1 MQHPYESFVHTVEHP
16 ARYLGG
22 EWNSI
27 RKDPASVDVQIA
39 LAFPDLYDIG
49 MSHLGT
55 KILYS
60 LLNKDPRF
68 LAERAFAPWSDMEAE
83 LRARNL
89 PVVTLE
95 SGRPL
100 SAFDVVGFSL
110 QYELTYTNVLL
121 LLELGGIPLRSAER
135 GEDAP
140 LVIAG
145 GPTATHPEPLAD
157 FIDAFLIGEAEG
169 VLRESLADWKKWR
182 DEGCSRKEALIRLAA
197 RGHWYVPSLYTT
209 ALDAQ
214 SGFEV
219 VTGTVDP
226 RVPRTV
232 LRAWVENLDAFPFPD
247 DSPIPYA
254 EAVFD
259 RFAIE
264 IARGCT
270 EGCRFCQAGMIY
282 RPVRERDPRDV
293 VSTVLSSLDKGGH
306 DEVSLTSLSTADYS
320 CVTPL
325 VQKVMSE
332 LRPRKVSV
340 SVSSLR
346 AYGLSEDLLDE
357 IASVR
362 AGGLTFAPE
371 AGTQRMRDVITKNVT
386 EEDIEKSATNAFSR
400 GFGRLKLYFMIGLP
414 TETDDDVRAIAQ
426 LGGRTQ
432 RIGRRITRH
441 SSVTVSVSTHVP
453 KPHTPFQWCA
463 MDTLGEIERKQRVLR
478 DVAYPERVTLKH
490 HDARSS
496 LVEGVFARGDRRV
509 GRALELAYRR
519 GARFDGWDETFDFLR
534 WMEVFRDAGIDPGA
548 FLGTIPVEV
557 RLPWDH
563 IDIGLEPGFLVD
575 EYRKAL
581 KDKLS
586 PPCGKP
592 FGKLLH
598 HTNEAEALADG
609 RRLVCYD
616 CGIACDLGEMK
627 EERLVFL
634 RGMGALTPGAV
645 KQHAAPDR
653 ERPLPTAT
661 FQQGAG
667 VRYRLRYTKLGR
679 AAFLSHLDMARH
691 LGRALRRAGLE
702 VNYTKGFHPK
712 PDFSF
717 GPALGLGFP
726 SLGEFVDLR
735 VAQALDG
742 DELAA
747 RLTAVAPEG
756 LVFEARRLADGEP
769 AVARLI
775 SLADFALSLPLD
787 EAAAQAA
794 CAAVMARDTLPSER
808 GEGKERRAVD
818 VRRFLVGLEPLG
830 GADLVRARLEWQDD
844 GQTLILLRVR
854 AGSDGSARPAEIGRA
869 LLAAAGLPLETPVR
883 VARLRLRGEQ
893 AGALV
898 DPMQPPAPVAAPEAP
913 AAPPQLVAAEVT
925 P

>member
-1 MQHPYESFVHTVEHP
+1 MRHPYESFVHTVEHP

-68 LAERAFAPWSDMEAE
+68 LAERAFAPWADMEAE
-83 LRARNL
+83 LRKRGL
-89 PVVTLE
+89 PLVTLE

-135 GEDAP
+135 GQDAP

-169 VLRESLADWKKWR
+169 VLGESLADWKRWR
-182 DEGCSRKEALIRLAA
+182 GEGCSRREALIRLAA
-197 RGHWYVPSLYTT
+197 RGHWYVPALYTT
-209 ALDAQ
+209 AVDAT

-219 VTGTVDP
+219 VTGPVDS
-226 RVPRTV
+226 RVPASV
-232 LRAWVENLDAFPFPD
+232 ERAWVENLDAFPFPD
-247 DSPIPYA
+247 DSPIPIA

-414 TETDDDVRAIAQ
+414 TETEEDVRAIAQ

-432 RIGRRITRH
+432 RIGRRITRQA
-441 SSVTVSVSTHVP
+441 SVTVSVSTHVP

-463 MDTLGEIERKQRVLR
+463 MDTLREIETKQHALR
-478 DVAYPERVTLKH
+478 EVAFRERVTLKH

-534 WMEVFRDAGIDPGA
+534 WMEVFRDAGLEPSA
-548 FLGTIPVEV
+548 FLGTIAVDARV
-557 RLPWDH
+557 PWDH
-563 IDIGLEPGFLVD
+563 IDIGLEPGFLAD

-645 KQHAAPDR
+645 KQHVRPDR
-653 ERPLPTAT
+653 ERPLPTAS
-661 FQQGAG
+661 FAQGQG

-691 LGRALRRAGLE
+691 LGRALRRAGIE

-726 SLGEFVDLR
+726 SLGECVDLR
-735 VAQALDG
+735 VATALDA

-769 AVARLI
+769 PIARLV
-775 SLADFALSLPLD
+775 SLADFALGLPLD
-787 EAAAQAA
+787 EAAAAAA

-818 VRRFLVGLEPLG
+818 VRKFLVGLEPLG
-830 GADLVRARLEWQDD
+830 GADLVRARLEWPDTGD
-844 GQTLILLRVR
+844 TLVLLRVR
-854 AGSDGSARPAEIGRA
+854 ASSDGSARPAEVARA
-869 LLAAAGLPLETPVR
+869 LLSAAGLPVETPVR

-898 DPMQPPAPVAAPEAP
+898 DPMQPSAPAVTPAP
-913 AAPPQLVAAEVT
+913 AEIAR
-925 P
+925 